1 MKNLADALDTLKQ
14 EHLFRTR
21 NINST
26 AQQIDPVINGKKVLS
41 FCSNDYLGLANHP
54 TVLESFVASA
64 KKFGVGS
71 GASHLITGYHAS
83 HHALEEELA
92 EFFGCE
98 KALLFST
105 GYMANLGIISV
116 LANRNSIVFE
126 DRLNHAS
133 LIDAGILSRAK
144 IKRYKHV
151 HTQDLESK
159 LKNTNQK
166 HSLIVSDGVFSMD
179 GTIAPF
185 QELQKIAKL
194 NNSALLIDDAHGI
207 GVLGEDG
214 KGTTEN
220 CLNRETLLMGTLGKA
235 LGTFGAFVV
244 AKQEIIEWLIQQSR
258 TYMYTTATPPAVAEA
273 TRTSLK
279 LLQTESWRREKLTSL
294 VTQFRQSC
302 KQEGITLSASQTPI
316 QPIVLGKAQQ
326 AIKTSKKLLEQGILV
341 SAIRPP
347 TVPKNQARLR
357 VTFSAAHEA
366 QHVDQLVEN
375 LVKVTQ

>member
-71 GASHLITGYHAS
+71 GASHLITGHHAS

-105 GYMANLGIISV
+105 GYMANLGIISA

-126 DRLNHAS
+126 DQLNHAS

-151 HTQDLESK
+151 HIQDLESK
-159 LKNTNQK
+159 LKNINQK

-279 LLQTESWRREKLTSL
+279 LLQTESWRREKLTNL
-294 VTQFRQSC
+294 VTRFRQSC
-302 KQEGITLSASQTPI
+302 KQEGIALSASQTPI